1 MVSGKNT
8 LRPFIYFIMK
18 HNVSML
24 YLKEIISLP
33 ILLEFE
39 SINWKFLTSCPLRG
53 EHVLVSFPFRF

>member
-1 MVSGKNT
+1 MVSGKKT
-8 LRPFIYFIMK
+8 LRLFIYFIMK

-39 SINWKFLTSCPLRG
+39 SINWKFPTSCPLRG
-53 EHVLVSFPFRF
+53 GRVLFSFPFQF